1 MLRINLLPASVAQ
14 RRIAKKM
21 TALFSLLFLIF
32 LIGPLAYNL
41 AVQKPHQAEIEQQAT
56 EAEAGKAK
64 TDALKAQAAAQVALI
79 APIKA
84 KVDFVKQ
91 VYANN
96 RRWPQ
101 LYATVARYTNSD
113 ILYSDAAVSGQTMS
127 IKAYTPSIAAVGR
140 YLQTMYKEP
149 DFTTVAIDR
158 LPGYPDALVSKY
170 YYHGKLVGVGAP
182 PGGSPG
188 AGAGGGAAGF
198 GGGGGGYP
206 GGGGAGGGKGGP
218 GGATATGLSTSGG
231 GSGPS
236 GGSGFGGSGF
246 GGGAGSSGDAGTVV
260 SSFDSAINPLA
271 SPEQRAR
278 LFAQAIRQATGK
290 WNGSSGVRREPK
302 GFEIT
307 VTATLKDPPVA
318 PVVPGS
324 GAAGGPGGGAPGG
337 GFPGG
342 GSQGSSGGY
351 PGGGYP
357 GSGG

>member
-1 MLRINLLPASVAQ
+1 MLRINLLPASVGQ
-14 RRIAKKM
+14 RRIAKRM
-21 TALFSLLFLIF
+21 TALFSLLFLVF
-32 LIGPLAYNL
+32 LLGPLAYNL

-56 EAEAGKAK
+56 DAEAGKAI
-64 TDALKAQAAAQVALI
+64 TDNLKSQAAAQVALI

-91 VYANN
+91 VYAYN

-101 LYATVARYTNSD
+101 LYDTVARYTNSD

-127 IKAYTPSIAAVGR
+127 IKAYTPSIAAAGR
-140 YLQTMYKEP
+140 YLQMMYREP

-158 LPGYPDALVSKY
+158 LPGYPDALVNKY
-170 YYHGKLVGVGAP
+170 YYHGKLVGIGSP

-188 AGAGGGAAGF
+188 AGAGGGASGF

-206 GGGGAGGGKGGP
+206 GGGGSGGGKSGPAAASAGG
-218 GGATATGLSTSGG
+218 S

-236 GGSGFGGSGF
+236 GGTGFGGSGF
-246 GGGAGSSGDAGTVV
+246 GGGAGSPGDAGTVV

-318 PVVPGS
+318 PVVPG
-324 GAAGGPGGGAPGG
+324 GGGASAPGGVPGG

-342 GSQGSSGGY
+342 GPQGSSGGY
-351 PGGGYP
+351 PGAGGGYP
-357 GSGG
+357 GAGG